1 MTAMKVGYARF
12 TKDDQDTSQQLNAL
26 EQAGCKRVFVDRVN
40 TVQKEFPGL
49 ETTLA
54 YMQEGDTLVVKSLD
68 RLGRSLKHL
77 VDTVNRLGEWGYGFQ
92 SLQEE
97 IDTNSGEDGLVLHIF
112 GALAEFETTL
122 ARKRTRAGLKAARA
136 RGRLGGRP
144 RALDEKKRELLFQLY
159 DERKHTV
166 QEICGIIGVS
176 KSTIY
181 SYLGERT
188 GVP

>member
-1 MTAMKVGYARF
+1 MKVGYARF

-77 VDTVNRLGEWGYGFQ
+77 VDTVNRLGEW
-92 SLQEE
+92 
-97 IDTNSGEDGLVLHIF
+97 
-112 GALAEFETTL
+112 ACA
-122 ARKRTRAGLKAARA
+122 
-136 RGRLGGRP
+136 
-144 RALDEKKRELLFQLY
+144 
-159 DERKHTV
+159 
-166 QEICGIIGVS
+166 
-176 KSTIY
+176 
-181 SYLGERT
+181 SYLRGPGRIRNHSGTEADTSWPEGSASARSP
-188 GVP
+188 GRQAPSIG